1 MVGRLGRVEEAGVEG
16 TRVGEEV
23 EAEETL
29 LILAIYSV
37 YYCSL
42 DFIQ

>member
-1 MVGRLGRVEEAGVEG
+1 VEEAGVEG
-16 TRVGEEV
+16 TMVGEEV
-23 EAEETL
+23 EAVEAL
-29 LILAIYSV
+29 LTLAIYSV